1 MKAYVR
7 GGGAG
12 KGPFHDHELRLTIGL
27 IVKNAEKTLDRCLSS
42 LSRLREEVPSELI
55 VTDTGSTDRTVEI
68 ARKYTDNILFFDWC
82 GDFSAARNT
91 GLFAAKGEWFLFLD
105 ADEWFED
112 TVELAHFFNSG
123 ECDAYWTG
131 SYVVRNYSDWKGKAY
146 NDYHAC
152 RMYRMYPG
160 IRFQNRVHEDIQ
172 RRIPTKMLDA
182 FVHHYGYLFRSKAER
197 EEKMRRNKDLLL
209 RELQEDPENLK
220 ALSQMAEQCMFTGEA
235 EKAVRYAEKGLKL
248 SQDLPFRERRFEFVL
263 DLICAYFAT
272 ERYAKVMEETDSF
285 FAAET
290 VRNVFHLEISRYAQI
305 AALRLQQYR
314 RSAEYG
320 ESYLQLYDDYAA
332 GKMDATLLMFSVFRN
347 ITADVREGCL
357 VNMAQA
363 YSLLEDYGEAVRTF
377 RRLDFSS
384 KSLAENGSLPL
395 CFDLV
400 RKTGDVSL
408 LADYSKAYISAAA
421 GGEGGFADFAEAYQQ
436 GHPDEERKIRRA
448 LAELDLGPYAVLCRL
463 REAEDGGDHVQAREF
478 LGRFAQTAE
487 KLPVY
492 AGDVLYYSM
501 AEEKNVM
508 PLLLKADADDF
519 PAMALRTGLAH
530 SEFPETV
537 EKYAELYSFQNAVG
551 LRWMAC
557 ALERAVL
564 CAAENDEQD
573 RCLKLFDVYI
583 RSSMKLIRATY
594 LPEMLAKPSLPSLPR
609 PVRFACQANSAFAS
623 RNRGDGVAYIS
634 GLRAALR
641 EYPAMEKPVQ
651 LLLGRFEEDQKKQE
665 AKAKEFAELARQ
677 VKSNIESLIARGDL
691 THAGQIT
698 AQLAALMPNDEDV
711 HRFQKLTH
719 TEPTMREIAS
729 QLPQ

>member
-1 MKAYVR
+1 MRAYVR
-7 GGGAG
+7 GGAG
-12 KGPFHDHELRLTIGL
+12 KDPFHGHELRLTIGL

-68 ARKYTDNILFFDWC
+68 ARKYTDNVLFFDWC

-112 TVELAHFFNSG
+112 TAELARFFNSG
-123 ECDAYWTG
+123 ECDEYWTG
-131 SYVVRNYSDWKGKAY
+131 SYVVRNYNDWKGKKY
-146 NDYHAC
+146 NDFHAC

-160 IRFQNRVHEDIQ
+160 IQFQHRIHEDIQ
-172 RRIPTKMLDA
+172 RRLPTKMLGV

-197 EEKMRRNKDLLL
+197 EEKIRRNKDLLL
-209 RELQEDPENLK
+209 SELQEDPEDLK
-220 ALSQMAEQCMFTGEA
+220 ALSQMAEQCMFIGEA
-235 EKAVRYAEKGLKL
+235 EQAVRYAEKGLKL
-248 SQDLPFRERRFEFVL
+248 SQSLPFRERRFGFVM
-263 DLICAYFAT
+263 DLIGAYFSA
-272 ERYAKVMEETDSF
+272 ERYARVMEETDSF
-285 FAAET
+285 FASET

-314 RSAEYG
+314 RSVEYG
-320 ESYLQLYDDYAA
+320 ESYLQLYDDYTA
-332 GKMDATLLMFSVFRN
+332 GKMDTTLLMFALFRN
-347 ITADVREGCL
+347 NTAEAREGCL
-357 VNMAQA
+357 MNLAQA
-363 YSLLEDYGEAVRTF
+363 YSFLEDYGEAVRTF
-377 RRLDFSS
+377 RRLDFSAE
-384 KSLAENGSLPL
+384 SLAENGSLPL

-400 RKTGDVSL
+400 RKTDDFSL
-408 LADYSKAYISAAA
+408 LADYSKAYLSAAA
-421 GGEGGFADFAEAYQQ
+421 ADGEDRFADFAEAYQQ

-448 LAELDLGPYAVLCRL
+448 LAEMDLGPYALLCRL
-463 REAEDGGDHVQAREF
+463 REAEDEGDHVQAREF

-487 KLPVY
+487 KLPAY
-492 AGDVLYYSM
+492 AGDALYYAM
-501 AEEKNVM
+501 TEEKNVM

-519 PAMALRTGLAH
+519 PAMALRAGLAH
-530 SEFPETV
+530 SELPETV

-564 CAAENDEQD
+564 CAAESDEPE
-573 RCLKLFDVYI
+573 RCLKLCDVYI
-583 RSSMKLIRATY
+583 RNFMKLIRATY

-609 PVRFACQANSAFAS
+609 PVRFACQANSAFAA
-623 RNRGDGVAYIS
+623 RNRGDGMAYIS

-651 LLLGRFEEDQKKQE
+651 LLLDRFEEEQKKQE
-665 AKAKEFAELARQ
+665 AKAKEFAELAKQ

-729 QLPQ
+729 HLPQ